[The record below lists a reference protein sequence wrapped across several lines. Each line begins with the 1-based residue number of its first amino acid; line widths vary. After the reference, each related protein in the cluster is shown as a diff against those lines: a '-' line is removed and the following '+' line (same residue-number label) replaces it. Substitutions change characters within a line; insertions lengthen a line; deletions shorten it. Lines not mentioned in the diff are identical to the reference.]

1 MTLQRVVQVDAFTDR
16 PFAGNPA
23 AVCVL
28 EQPIPDALMASIAAE
43 MNLAE
48 TAFLQRLPGSDEWSL
63 RWFTPELEVDLC
75 GHATLASAHALW
87 ESGEAHEDQRLRFH
101 TRSGILTAERR
112 DGWIELDFPA
122 LTSTPEAAPEW
133 LEAALGATPVNFE
146 RSRFDLLVELADE
159 DTVRTLAPNLMRLAE
174 EPVRGF
180 IVTARA
186 AGAYDFVSR
195 WFGPGAGVMED
206 PVTGSAHS
214 VLGPYWEPR
223 LGKSEFVAF
232 QASRRGGV
240 IRVAVLGDRV
250 LLSGRAVTTLRGE
263 LILG

>member
-28 EQPIPDALMASIAAE
+28 EQPIEERLMAAIAAE

-48 TAFLQRLPGSDEWSL
+48 TAFLQRLPGSEEWSL
-63 RWFTPELEVDLC
+63 RWFTPEVEVDLC

-87 ESGEAHEDQRLRFH
+87 ESGEAREDQRLRFH
-101 TRSGILTAERR
+101 TRSGVLTAQRR
-112 DGWIELDFPA
+112 GGWIELDFPA
-122 LTSTPEAAPEW
+122 LPSRPEPAPEW
-133 LEAALGATPVNFE
+133 LAGAIGAAPVNFE
-146 RSRFDLLVELADE
+146 RSRFDLVVEVADE
-159 DTVRTLAPNLMRLAE
+159 ATVRNLHPNLMRLGE

-180 IVTARA
+180 IVTARG
-186 AGAYDFVSR
+186 AGEFDFVSR
-195 WFGPGAGVMED
+195 FFGPAAGVMED

-214 VLGPYWEPR
+214 VLGPYWAAR
-223 LGKSEFVAF
+223 LGRTDFTAF
-232 QASRRGGV
+232 QASKRGGV
-240 IRVAVLGDRV
+240 LKVSVRGDRV
-250 LLSGRAVTTLRGE
+250 ILAGQAVTTLRGE

>member
-28 EQPIPDALMASIAAE
+28 EQPMPDGLMASIAAE

-48 TAFLQRLPGSDEWSL
+48 TAFLQRLPGTEDWSL
-63 RWFTPELEVDLC
+63 RWFTPEVEVDLC

-87 ESGEAHEDQRLRFH
+87 ESGEAREDQRLRFH

-122 LTSTPEAAPEW
+122 LPSTQERVPDW
-133 LEAALGATPVNFE
+133 LEGALGAPPVNFE
-146 RSRFDLLVELADE
+146 RSRFDLVVELADE
-159 DTVRTLAPNLMRLAE
+159 RTVRGLEPDLMRLAR

-180 IVTARA
+180 IVTAR
-186 AGAYDFVSR
+186 GSDEYDFVSR

-214 VLGPYWEPR
+214 VLGPYWQAR
-223 LGKSEFVAF
+223 LGKSEFTAF

-240 IRVAVLGDRV
+240 IRVAVRGDRV

-263 LILG
+263 LILA

>member
-28 EQPIPDALMASIAAE
+28 EQPIGDGLMASIAAE

-48 TAFLQRLPGSDEWSL
+48 TAFLQRMPGSDEWNL
-63 RWFTPELEVDLC
+63 RWFTPEVEVDLC

-87 ESGEAHEDQRLRFH
+87 ESGEAGEDQLLRFH
-101 TRSGILTAERR
+101 TRSGILTARR
-112 DGWIELDFPA
+112 RHGWIELDFPA
-122 LTSTPEAAPEW
+122 LPSTPEPAPAW
-133 LEAALGATPVNFE
+133 LEGALGAAPVNFE

-159 DTVRTLAPNLMRLAE
+159 HTVRALQPNLMRLAE

-180 IVTARA
+180 IVTAR
-186 AGAYDFVSR
+186 GSGEYDFVSR
-195 WFGPGAGVMED
+195 WFGPGAGIMED

-214 VLGPYWEPR
+214 VLGPYWEAR
-223 LGKSEFVAF
+223 LGKSAF
-232 QASRRGGV
+232 TAYQASRRGGV
-240 IRVAVLGDRV
+240 IRVDVRGDRV

-263 LILG
+263 LILA

>member
-28 EQPIPDALMASIAAE
+28 EQPMPDALMASIAAE

-48 TAFLQRLPGSDEWSL
+48 TAFLQRLPGTEDWSL
-63 RWFTPELEVDLC
+63 RWFTPEVEVDLC

-87 ESGEAHEDQRLRFH
+87 ESGEAREDQRLRFH
-101 TRSGILTAERR
+101 TRSGILTAARR

-122 LTSTPEAAPEW
+122 LPGTPEPAPDW
-133 LEAALGATPVNFE
+133 LEGALGAPAVNFE
-146 RSRFDLLVELADE
+146 RSRFDLVVELAE
-159 DTVRTLAPNLMRLAE
+159 ERAVRNLQPDLMRLAR

-180 IVTARA
+180 IVTAR
-186 AGAYDFVSR
+186 GSGEYDFVSR

-214 VLGPYWEPR
+214 VLGPYWQAR
-223 LGKSEFVAF
+223 LGKSEFTAF

-240 IRVAVLGDRV
+240 IRVAVRGDRV

-263 LILG
+263 LILA

>member
-1 MTLQRVVQVDAFTDR
+1 MSLQRVVQVDAFTDR

-28 EQPIPDALMASIAAE
+28 EQPIADGLMASIAAE

-48 TAFLQRLPGSDEWSL
+48 TAFLQRLPGTDDWSL
-63 RWFTPELEVDLC
+63 RWFTPEVEVDLC

-87 ESGEAHEDQRLRFH
+87 ESGEARDDQRLRFH

-122 LTSTPEAAPEW
+122 LPSTPEPTPDW
-133 LEAALGATPVNFE
+133 LDAALGAPSVNVE
-146 RSRFDLLVELADE
+146 RSRFDLVVELRDE
-159 DTVRTLAPNLMRLAE
+159 RAVRELAPNVMRLAE

-180 IVTARA
+180 IITAR
-186 AGAYDFVSR
+186 GSGEYDFVSR

-214 VLGPYWEPR
+214 VLGPYWKDR
-223 LGKSEFVAF
+223 LGKDEFLAY

-240 IRVAVLGDRV
+240 IRVAVHGERV
-250 LLSGRAVTTLRGE
+250 RLSGRAVTTLRGE